1 MKNNR
6 FPFKLLINCVKLWAF
21 NRIKASNTFNCNLLT
36 IFSFCYPLFS
46 PLLPHSLSHSHSI
59 RFQCDFHR
67 QFYTLLTLFNFSQSH
82 STVTQFSNIFFTSY
96 SHPKQKKQKT
106 YSWLIEKNWWCRPFA
121 CGTVSVLVLKNFNK
135 FSHANRPKVNL
146 QLDKVQ

>member
-1 MKNNR
+1 MELNCELSSTLKLAKR
-6 FPFKLLINCVKLWAF
+6 CILSYLPFLVFVPRYFPLSCLLNH
-21 NRIKASNTFNCNLLT
+21 
-36 IFSFCYPLFS
+36 S
-46 PLLPHSLSHSHSI
+46 PIPFPHSHSI

-96 SHPKQKKQKT
+96 SHPKQRKQKI
-106 YSWLIEKNWWCRPFA
+106 YSWLIEKNWWFTAFA
-121 CGTVSVLVLKNFNK
+121 CATVSVLVLKNFNK